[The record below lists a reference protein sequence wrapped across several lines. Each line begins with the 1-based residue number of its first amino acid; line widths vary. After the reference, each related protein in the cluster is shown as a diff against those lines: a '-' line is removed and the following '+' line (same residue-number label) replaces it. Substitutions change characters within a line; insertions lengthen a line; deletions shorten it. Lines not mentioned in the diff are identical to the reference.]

1 MHTARTRYIEGYKV
15 VVKGITYV
23 VDTCYLGHYVKGA
36 LVAVDVVD
44 WDAYRVQL
52 DGSMVR
58 EQLGPLDLG
67 ISFSDLEAYGREAYG
82 REAYGREAYGREAYG
97 PLFALGDTS
106 ESGNGND
113 GGSNPKGA

>member
-67 ISFSDLEAYGREAYG
+67 ISFSDLEAYG
-82 REAYGREAYGREAYG
+82 

>member
-82 REAYGREAYGREAYG
+82 